1 MVMRGGTRQPCSCGL
16 PHILGAG
23 RGADHLAAG
32 LDIGVAEDEMAMRIV
47 LVLALVVKGR
57 EPGDPSVP
65 DLVHEAG
72 DRFMALLVRHL
83 DRQRDDQ
90 GVGNPRI
97 RRHAVLVGFA
107 LEEGPGAVPVR
118 RHVLR
123 QRLRTGL
130 LAHDV
135 IDVLVAHALLV
146 GRLADRLVTEMGEG
160 PDAHEKPF
168 RRRVDGSKSAG
179 RKIGDVRAP
188 EGMSEGSACVD

>member
-1 MVMRGGTRQPCSCGL
+1 MRGGTRQPCSCGL

-57 EPGDPSVP
+57 KPRDPSVP

-72 DRFMALLVRHL
+72 DRFMALLLRHL

-90 GVGNPRI
+90 RVGDPRI
-97 RRHAVLVGFA
+97 RRHALLVGFA
-107 LEEGPGAVPVR
+107 LEERPGAVPVR

-160 PDAHEKPF
+160 PDAHAKPF